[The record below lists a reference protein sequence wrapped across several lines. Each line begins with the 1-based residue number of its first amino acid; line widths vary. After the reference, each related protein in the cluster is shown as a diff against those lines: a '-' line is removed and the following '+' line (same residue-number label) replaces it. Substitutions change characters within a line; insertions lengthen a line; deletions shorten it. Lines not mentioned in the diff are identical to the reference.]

1 MSCTKVARIAYS
13 WSDNV
18 GILSLLAELMLPDG
32 AHLRTEDW
40 TVFYLNQTK
49 ATTTVTFNDAA
60 NSDSSQEELGSSNAS
75 STGPSATP
83 KQELLHVMSLV
94 RTKHGAAYKRWEGY
108 TALFTLTRN

>member
-1 MSCTKVARIAYS
+1 
-13 WSDNV
+13 
-18 GILSLLAELMLPDG
+18 MLPDG